1 LREKLG
7 LEDIARVKEIS
18 MDMSPTMESITNTV
32 FSCHYIVT
40 DRFHVMKNTLEDINA
55 IKTRLK
61 SIVKREES
69 EKEKICKQL

>member
-1 LREKLG
+1 
-7 LEDIARVKEIS
+7 
-18 MDMSPTMESITNTV
+18 
-32 FSCHYIVT
+32 
-40 DRFHVMKNTLEDINA
+40 MKNTLEDINA